1 VIFNRRPFYLIG
13 LGAAVAIAAILY
25 FGLPRVTPE
34 QRAQEQ
40 VSIVAQEPWVQV
52 RVDDVQYVGS
62 SAPEQVLVRGVRLDS
77 QAPVVIDFA
86 AKGPYTAPSTLQ
98 RLTEASLAGRIADVK
113 MLPRSMTHEPYR
125 SQFDAGA
132 THVGVAFFAGLPVDA
147 DAAASAASA
156 QIATAASTPMR
167 AATASPAKAP
177 ASKAPRAPAA
187 PASAPAPS
195 AEAAPPA
202 SAANE
207 AAPLEEAP
215 PPPDLSDAP
224 PPPDVSEPAPP
235 ATSPSTTSTPNPGT
249 DAAPATP
256 PPAPTPHP
264 SDG

>member
-13 LGAAVAIAAILY
+13 LGAVVAIAAILY

-62 SAPEQVLVRGVRLDS
+62 GAPEQVLVRGVRLDS

-156 QIATAASTPMR
+156 QIATAASPPMS
-167 AATASPAKAP
+167 AAAASPAKAP
-177 ASKAPRAPAA
+177 ASKAPAA
-187 PASAPAPS
+187 AASAPVPS

-207 AAPLEEAP
+207 VAPLEEAP

-235 ATSPSTTSTPNPGT
+235 ATSPSPTSTPNPGT